1 MVDNENMSFTVF
13 LTFTQRRKD
22 SGADTSQFT
31 SWFADCSFWLWVLWR
46 SKSCIL
52 VLVPHHIL
60 GPHPG
65 NQTPLPLLRSES
77 RNEIYRFQISGGGI
91 AWPSLIPSEG
101 PPCSKPSSARL
112 FHPHTHVLPCQAP
125 VCRYEIRESGR
136 DWRPLPAY
144 SVFSGVTC
152 LSSSLP
158 RLISQPLSALTTSV
172 SRNISK

>member
-1 MVDNENMSFTVF
+1 MRICLWFCSWLLHKEEKTVELIPVSSPPGLQIAHF
-13 LTFTQRRKD
+13 
-22 SGADTSQFT
+22 
-31 SWFADCSFWLWVLWR
+31 DCECCDDPN
-46 SKSCIL
+46 KSCIL